1 MDHKMNMLAVA
12 VATLMPMIVG
22 FIYYH
27 PKVAGGMWMK
37 ANGFTLDS
45 IGNGPKPILYVG
57 ALVLAFFLAM
67 FCHGNVTGPDQWTAE
82 DGHSYVTF
90 AHGLLHGFGNTIMV
104 VLPILGTMAIF
115 EKKKLAVVGGQ
126 LCILVDHFSPDV
138 WYPECLEVI
147 TPSVLVD

>member
-115 EKKKLAVVGGQ
+115 EKRSWQWLAVNCVYWLITLALMCG
-126 LCILVDHFSPDV
+126 ILSA
-138 WYPECLEVI
+138 WR
-147 TPSVLVD
+147 

>member
-1 MDHKMNMLAVA
+1 MNMLAVA

-57 ALVLAFFLAM
+57 ALVLAFFPGFVLSWQ
-67 FCHGNVTGPDQWTAE
+67 CHRPRPMDSRRW
-82 DGHSYVTF
+82 
-90 AHGLLHGFGNTIMV
+90 
-104 VLPILGTMAIF
+104 P
-115 EKKKLAVVGGQ
+115 
-126 LCILVDHFSPDV
+126 
-138 WYPECLEVI
+138 
-147 TPSVLVD
+147 